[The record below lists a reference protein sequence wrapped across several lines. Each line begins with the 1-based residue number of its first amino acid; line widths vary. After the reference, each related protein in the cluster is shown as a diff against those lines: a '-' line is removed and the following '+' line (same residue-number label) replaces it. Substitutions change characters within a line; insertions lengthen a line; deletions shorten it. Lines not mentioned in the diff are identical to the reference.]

1 MLLGTVFDRFVAKSP
16 VSVIVR
22 GTLEYALQPQ
32 RLDDLFTRNVQH
44 QYTRDLLFS
53 SVVDLLGLVVS
64 GTHASVHAAYQASP
78 HEITVSLTSVYNKI
92 NGLEPLLSAELVRHT
107 TQQLEPVLRQ
117 LGGVL
122 PALVNGYRV
131 QILDGNHLAATD
143 HRLAE
148 TRGNSAAPLPGM
160 ALVVLDPALML
171 VTDVFP
177 CEDGH
182 TQERALL
189 GDVLTT
195 VKKRDLWIADRNFCV
210 HDFLLGIAAKFG
222 CFIIREHK
230 GLTWQPAGKRR
241 SRGRIDGARVFEER
255 VSILGCDGQKVY
267 LRRVVLQLEKP
278 TRDGETELALL
289 SNLPREDAN
298 ARTIGIAYRKR
309 WTIETAFQELTEALC
324 CEVDTLCYPRAALF
338 VFCVALVAYNVLGI
352 VKGALRAV
360 HGAEKIDQ
368 EVSGYHLAHEI
379 AGMKEGM
386 MVAIPA
392 EEWQVF
398 RSLTVEQLVA
408 LLRELA
414 GKVRLTRFRK
424 ARRGPKKPPVKR
436 KYSKKHPH
444 VATAKLLAERRT
456 KSQARK

>member
-1 MLLGTVFDRFVAKSP
+1 MLLGPLFDRFVSQTP
-16 VSVIVR
+16 VSVMVR

-32 RLDDLFTRNVQH
+32 PLDDLFRRTAQH

-53 SVVDLLGLVVS
+53 SVVDLVGLVVS

-78 HEITVSLTSVYNKI
+78 QAIAVSLTSVYNKL
-92 NGLEPLLSAELVRHT
+92 NGLETVLSAELVRHT
-107 TQQLEPVLRQ
+107 TRQLEPLLRQ
-117 LGGVL
+117 LGGTV
-122 PALVNGYRV
+122 PALVNGYRT
-131 QILDGNHLAATD
+131 QILDGNHLAATE

-148 TRGNSAAPLPGM
+148 TRGNSAAPLPGL
-160 ALVVLDPALML
+160 ALVVLDPALMM

-195 VKKRDLWIADRNFCV
+195 VRERDLWIADRNFCV

-230 GLTWQPAGKRR
+230 GLSWQPAGKLR
-241 SRGRIDGARVFEER
+241 SCGRIEGARVREQR
-255 VSILGCDGQKVY
+255 VSIVGDHGQKVY
-267 LRRVVLQLEKP
+267 LRRVLLKLDKP

-289 SNLPREDAN
+289 SNLPKDAAD
-298 ARTIGIAYRKR
+298 ARTIGTAYRKR

-352 VKGALRAV
+352 VKGALRAA
-360 HGAEKIDQ
+360 HGAETIDQ
-368 EVSGYHLAHEI
+368 EVSGYHLAQEI

-392 EEWQVF
+392 KEWQVF
-398 RSLTVEQLVA
+398 RSLTVEQLVVV
-408 LLRELA
+408 LRELA
-414 GKVRLTRFRK
+414 GNVRLARFRK
-424 ARRGPKKPPVKR
+424 SRRGPKKPSIKR

-444 VATAKLLAERRT
+444 VSTAKLLAER
-456 KSQARK
+456 KSKKMQEK